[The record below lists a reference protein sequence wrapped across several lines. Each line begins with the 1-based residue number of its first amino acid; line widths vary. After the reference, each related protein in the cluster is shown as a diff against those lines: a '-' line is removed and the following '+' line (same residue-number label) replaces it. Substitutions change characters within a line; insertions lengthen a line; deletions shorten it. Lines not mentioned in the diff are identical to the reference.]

1 MELFRSLMAD
11 VRQKRRVNWPDIYT
25 IQMNNYDYW
34 KPLTWLHAYI
44 HIFNYTLYT
53 LLLLVIRVQDMHLQ
67 WVTDPTILGINKGI
81 KTTEIRNATAKVTMS
96 RAQKRG
102 CFSSLKNF
110 GCGLLKWQWQAI
122 LYYGPVS
129 CFININLCRNIF
141 LYNFK
146 IFSHHNI

>member
-1 MELFRSLMAD
+1 MAD
-11 VRQKRRVNWPDIYT
+11 VRQKRRVNWADIYT

-44 HIFNYTLYT
+44 HIFNSIHCYY
-53 LLLLVIRVQDMHLQ
+53 RLQ
-67 WVTDPTILGINKGI
+67 YSTIHASTISAWPPTVLGINKGI
-81 KTTEIRNATAKVTMS
+81 KTTETRNATAQVAIS

-102 CFSSLKNF
+102 WFSSLKYF

-122 LYYGPVS
+122 LYYGSVS

-141 LYNFK
+141 LYNLK
-146 IFSHHNI
+146 IFSHHNIFSKVLM